1 MPFDV
6 IITAVEGGIGEAAT
20 AFNAAEL
27 TGLDSASA
35 AFEAGITDANAF
47 DFAQGPDGLLGSVI
61 PGGGGDIGVEGWY
74 NVDYE
79 QSFVGSD
86 AQSALFDGGGSGVD
100 SDIYNGGTFEGG
112 GGVGDAAA
120 VDGGGVYDY
129 DTPNAGVQTD
139 YAVPV
144 DVNNSA
150 AEAARLERFNE
161 AGLPTAQPNLVDQ
174 ITGRAS
180 LIADQVKA
188 AGANAVASLTT
199 QVQAEIPKLI
209 AQAKQQAVSQA
220 IGAVTGTAKSF
231 VAKSLPP
238 KLAAVANNLVDKAA
252 NNTASALGANSVP
265 ATDVA
270 NYGGGDGGN
279 GLTGTTFAGGGGAA
293 TTTAA
298 GLVDATI
305 TDIKNYGN
313 QLYSDTARG
322 VQSFAAGIV
331 SNATATGQNAEAS
344 AAATAAVSAALS
356 GLAAGAAGT
365 LNESAAE
372 TARLAAAE
380 AYAKTLLTQK
390 GQVIAAQ
397 RKIANNGDWR
407 VRISLAPGAD
417 YLYND
422 PSMQGD
428 TTNSILWPLKQS
440 GGVIFPYTPKITTSY
455 NATYSRAD
463 LTHSNYTNYF
473 YQGSSVGEIGITAK
487 FTAQDSMEAQ
497 YLLAVIHFFRSV
509 TRMFYGR
516 DPQRGAPPPLV
527 FLTGF
532 GEFQFQNHPCVVSS
546 FTYDMPE
553 NVDYIRA
560 RSLNVN
566 GADMLTRQYRPEAV
580 PGDPV
585 SGAYK
590 RLAALFSGQGV
601 TQGAQSNSSPTALES
616 PPALGLNNPT
626 YVPTSVDLSIR
637 LYPVQSRSQV
647 SQQFS
652 VKKFASGQ
660 LISGGF
666 W

>member
-1 MPFDV
+1 MPFEL
-6 IITAVEGGIGEAAT
+6 INIGEAST

-27 TGLDSASA
+27 TGLDSASSA
-35 AFEAGITDANAF
+35 LEAGITDANIA
-47 DFAQGPDGLLGSVI
+47 DFSQGPDGFIGSTI
-61 PGGGGDIGVEGWY
+61 PGDGGFAVDGGFNQVDYNQPFVGTDTQVPLVDGGGG
-74 NVDYE
+74 
-79 QSFVGSD
+79 
-86 AQSALFDGGGSGVD
+86 GVD

-120 VDGGGVYDY
+120 VDGGGVYDLQG
-129 DTPNAGVQTD
+129 PNAGVQTD

-150 AEAARLERFNE
+150 AESARLQALAENGPPVS
-161 AGLPTAQPNLVDQ
+161 APTTIVDQ

-188 AGANAVASLTT
+188 AGANAVASLTE
-199 QVQAEIPKLI
+199 QVKAEIPKLI
-209 AQAKQQAVSQA
+209 AQAKQQAIGQA
-220 IGAVTGTAKSF
+220 IGAVTGTVKTA
-231 VAKSLPP
+231 VAGALPP

-265 ATDVA
+265 ATDVV
-270 NYGGGDGGN
+270 NYGGGGGGGDGQA
-279 GLTGTTFAGGGGAA
+279 GTTFVAGGG
-293 TTTAA
+293 
-298 GLVDATI
+298 
-305 TDIKNYGN
+305 
-313 QLYSDTARG
+313 
-322 VQSFAAGIV
+322 
-331 SNATATGQNAEAS
+331 TGNAEPVPF
-344 AAATAAVSAALS
+344 TNDAALAN
-356 GLAAGAAGT
+356 LANNIAAGAVATVVNTAKSVAADTGT
-365 LNESAAE
+365 AIGIDNIGNGIA
-372 TARLAAAE
+372 TARIVPTGITDPAQAAA
-380 AYAKTLLTQK
+380 ANANAAAVAKTQLAQR
-390 GQVIAAQ
+390 QASVAAQ
-397 RKIANNGDWR
+397 RKFEANNGDWR
-407 VRISLAPGAD
+407 VRIALAPGSD

-422 PSMQGD
+422 PSLNGQTPNG
-428 TTNSILWPLKQS
+428 ILWPLKQTA
-440 GGVIFPYTPKITTSY
+440 GVIFPYTPKITTSY
-455 NATYSRAD
+455 NASYNRAD

-473 YQGSSVGEIGITAK
+473 YQGSSVGDIGISAK

-509 TRMFYGR
+509 TRMFYGQ
-516 DPQRGAPPPLV
+516 DSQRGAPPPLV

-546 FTYDMPE
+546 FSYDMPD

-580 PGDPV
+580 PGDPI

-601 TQGAQSNSSPTALES
+601 TKGAQSNSSPTALES

-652 VKKFASGQ
+652 VKKFATGQ

>member
-1 MPFDV
+1 MPFEL
-6 IITAVEGGIGEAAT
+6 INIGEAST

-27 TGLDSASA
+27 TGLDSASSA
-35 AFEAGITDANAF
+35 LEAGITDANIA
-47 DFAQGPDGLLGSVI
+47 DFSQGPDGFIGSTI
-61 PGGGGDIGVEGWY
+61 PGDGGFAVDGGFNQVDYNQPFVGTDTQVPLVDGGGG
-74 NVDYE
+74 
-79 QSFVGSD
+79 
-86 AQSALFDGGGSGVD
+86 GVD

-120 VDGGGVYDY
+120 VDGGGVYDLQG
-129 DTPNAGVQTD
+129 PNAGVQTD

-150 AEAARLERFNE
+150 AESARLQALAENGPPVS
-161 AGLPTAQPNLVDQ
+161 APTTIVDQ

-180 LIADQVKA
+180 LIADQIKA

-209 AQAKQQAVSQA
+209 AQAKQQAISQA

-238 KLAAVANNLVDKAA
+238 NLAAVANNLVDKAA
-252 NNTASALGANSVP
+252 NNTASALGANAVP

-270 NYGGGDGGN
+270 NYGGGGGGGN
-279 GLTGTTFAGGGGAA
+279 GETGATFAGGGGAA
-293 TTTAA
+293 TVTAA
-298 GLVDATI
+298 GLLDAAT

-322 VQSFAAGIV
+322 VQSFTAGIV

-344 AAATAAVSAALS
+344 AASAAGISAAIADSNRAAANSEQTQAELAATEATAKRL
-356 GLAAGAAGT
+356 LAQRGEV
-365 LNESAAE
+365 LE
-372 TARLAAAE
+372 
-380 AYAKTLLTQK
+380 Q
-390 GQVIAAQ
+390 Q

-407 VRISLAPGAD
+407 VRIALAPGAD

-422 PSMQGD
+422 PNMQGD
-428 TTNSILWPLKQS
+428 NNNSILWPLKQS
-440 GGVIFPYTPKITTSY
+440 GGVIFPYTPKISTSY

-473 YQGSSVGEIGITAK
+473 YQGSSVGEISISGK

-509 TRMFYGR
+509 TRMFYGQ
-516 DPQRGAPPPLV
+516 DAQRGAPPPLV

-532 GEFQFQNHPCVVSS
+532 GQFQFQNHPCVVSS
-546 FTYDMPE
+546 FTYEMPE

-566 GADMLTRQYRPEAV
+566 GANMFTRQYRPEAV
-580 PGDPV
+580 PGDPI

-590 RLAALFSGQGV
+590 RLADLFSGQGINK
-601 TQGAQSNSSPTALES
+601 GAQSNSSPTALPS
-616 PPALGLNNPT
+616 PPALGLDNPT
-626 YVPTSVDLSIR
+626 YVPTSVDLIIR
-637 LYPVQSRSQV
+637 LLPVQSRSQV

-652 VKKFASGQ
+652 LKKFANGQ

>member
-1 MPFDV
+1 MPFDFL
-6 IITAVEGGIGEAAT
+6 GGAFDIGEAST
-20 AFNAAEL
+20 AFNAAEQA
-27 TGLDSASA
+27 GLDTASA
-35 AFEAGITDANAF
+35 AAEAGITGANAS
-47 DFAQGPDGLLGSVI
+47 DFAVGSNGLIGSAIDGAGGV
-61 PGGGGDIGVEGWY
+61 PGVDGTLI
-74 NVDYE
+74 VDYD
-79 QSFVGSD
+79 QPFVGNSLGPGLAAGD
-86 AQSALFDGGGSGVD
+86 VAPTFDYETPVSAQDINVNAAGS
-100 SDIYNGGTFEGG
+100 
-112 GGVGDAAA
+112 
-120 VDGGGVYDY
+120 VDGGGVYDLQG
-129 DTPNAGVQTD
+129 PNAGVQTEL
-139 YAVPV
+139 AVPV

-150 AEAARLERFNE
+150 AESARLQALAENGPPVS
-161 AGLPTAQPNLVDQ
+161 APTSIVDQ
-174 ITGRAS
+174 ITGRAA

-209 AQAKQQAVSQA
+209 AQAKQQAISQA
-220 IGAVTGTAKSF
+220 IGAATGAVKTA
-231 VAKSLPP
+231 VAGALPP

-279 GLTGTTFAGGGGAA
+279 GLTGTTFASGGGPA

-344 AAATAAVSAALS
+344 AAN
-356 GLAAGAAGT
+356 AAGI
-365 LNESAAE
+365 
-372 TARLAAAE
+372 AAAI
-380 AYAKTLLTQK
+380 ADSN
-390 GQVIAAQ
+390 IAAANSERTQAEVAATEALAKRLLAQRGEVLEQQ

-509 TRMFYGR
+509 TRMFYGK

-532 GEFQFQNHPCVVSS
+532 GEFQFQNHPCVVSN
-546 FTYDMPE
+546 FTYDMPD

-601 TQGAQSNSSPTALES
+601 TKGAQSNSSPTALAS
-616 PPALGLNNPT
+616 PPSLGLNNPT

-637 LYPVQSRSQV
+637 LLPVQSRSQV
-647 SQQFS
+647 STQFS
-652 VKKFASGQ
+652 VKKFANGQ
-660 LISGGF
+660 LIAGGF

>member
-1 MPFDV
+1 
-6 IITAVEGGIGEAAT
+6 
-20 AFNAAEL
+20 
-27 TGLDSASA
+27 
-35 AFEAGITDANAF
+35 
-47 DFAQGPDGLLGSVI
+47 
-61 PGGGGDIGVEGWY
+61 
-74 NVDYE
+74 
-79 QSFVGSD
+79 
-86 AQSALFDGGGSGVD
+86 
-100 SDIYNGGTFEGG
+100 
-112 GGVGDAAA
+112 
-120 VDGGGVYDY
+120 
-129 DTPNAGVQTD
+129 
-139 YAVPV
+139 
-144 DVNNSA
+144 
-150 AEAARLERFNE
+150 
-161 AGLPTAQPNLVDQ
+161 
-174 ITGRAS
+174 
-180 LIADQVKA
+180 
-188 AGANAVASLTT
+188 
-199 QVQAEIPKLI
+199 
-209 AQAKQQAVSQA
+209 
-220 IGAVTGTAKSF
+220 

-252 NNTASALGANSVP
+252 NNTASALGANAVP
-265 ATDVA
+265 ATDVV
-270 NYGGGDGGN
+270 NYGGGGGGGGDGQ
-279 GLTGTTFAGGGGAA
+279 TGATFVAGGGAA
-293 TTTAA
+293 TVTTA
-298 GLVDATI
+298 GLIDAAT

-322 VQSFAAGIV
+322 VQSFTAGII
-331 SNATATGQNAEAS
+331 SNTTATGQNAEAT
-344 AAATAAVSAALS
+344 AAATAAAVASNTALS
-356 GLAAGAAGT
+356 ANDGNTG
-365 LNESAAE
+365 EAE
-372 TARLAAAE
+372 AAA
-380 AYAKTLLTQK
+380 AYAKTQLAQR
-390 GQVIAAQ
+390 QASVAAQ
-397 RKIANNGDWR
+397 RKLEANNGDWR
-407 VRISLAPGAD
+407 VRIALAPGSD

-422 PSMQGD
+422 PSLNGQNPNG
-428 TTNSILWPLKQS
+428 ILWPLKQTA
-440 GGVIFPYTPKITTSY
+440 GVIFPYTPKITTSY
-455 NATYSRAD
+455 NASYSRAD

-473 YQGSSVGEIGITAK
+473 YQGSSVGEIGISAK

-509 TRMFYGR
+509 TRMFYGQ
-516 DPQRGAPPPLV
+516 DSQRGAPPPLV

-546 FTYDMPE
+546 FSYDLPD

-566 GADMLTRQYRPEAV
+566 GADMLTRQYRPDAV
-580 PGDPV
+580 PGDPI